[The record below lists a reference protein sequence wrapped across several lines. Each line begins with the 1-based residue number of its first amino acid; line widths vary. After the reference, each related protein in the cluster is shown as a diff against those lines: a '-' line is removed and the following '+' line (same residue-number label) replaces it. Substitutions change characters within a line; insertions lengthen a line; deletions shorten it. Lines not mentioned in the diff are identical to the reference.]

1 MLFRAVTVGPR
12 PYGSMGPNPCSS
24 RGCLRGCL
32 CGATLGLLPTF
43 LPIASDLLP
52 TGGGAANAARV
63 GAPQANTAPRDKQCN
78 DRAARADK
86 WRTHH

>member
-12 PYGSMGPNPCSS
+12 CVGPYGSMGPNPCSS
-24 RGCLRGCL
+24 RGCLRGYL

-52 TGGGAANAARV
+52 SRGPPLMTRGRSATPTRQV
-63 GAPQANTAPRDKQCN
+63 GAPGEQGG
-78 DRAARADK
+78 
-86 WRTHH
+86 

>member
-12 PYGSMGPNPCSS
+12 CVGPYGSMGPNPCSS

-43 LPIASDLLP
+43 LPMMGPPLIARRGS
-52 TGGGAANAARV
+52 GHARQEGAL
-63 GAPQANTAPRDKQCN
+63 GKGE
-78 DRAARADK
+78 K
-86 WRTHH
+86 KRTNNLRTYH

>member
-12 PYGSMGPNPCSS
+12 CVGPYGSMGPNPCSS

-52 TGGGAANAARV
+52 TRGGAPLITRGSARRHAKRARV
-63 GAPQANTAPRDKQCN
+63 GNVKG
-78 DRAARADK
+78 
-86 WRTHH
+86 RTHD